1 MKKFLVI
8 LILISF
14 CGGDSDIQV
23 IENSTTTTLFMPEIT
38 IDDFTWDDLYPVCT
52 SGSFLNYE
60 IVSTT
65 TLLSNRPE
73 IMDDARVFLKFPQSE
88 QGKKLKD
95 DIKNF
100 CKESFV
106 YQPMDAIFWEISAFW
121 LEEIVY
127 LNSWMKMM
135 NTMCNEYPSDCEDWA
150 NKENYFEFQKY
161 TLSPAFKISSY
172 EDEYL
177 CYLESTSITNPE
189 PFFENNRFVRF
200 SNDVSLPFSTDNQ
213 RKSNIIGNQYFR
225 SSVIFPKPIT
235 DPDETTEDF
244 TDETYYSLNPTSLFT
259 FYNDIRS
266 EPLHLWNC
274 IFQSS
279 SDNPKPVN
287 AGWILYGFGPP
298 VVKGNAD
305 ISNPEINA
313 KYVMW
318 SILEPGIK
326 AKVKEYEISEIY
338 WFSKLPTLLEFC
350 KEYKLDEEFMSTF
363 NRALPWETERI
374 NKNYVTSYFCFN
386 QLEYRS

>member
-1 MKKFLVI
+1 MKKFLVV

-14 CGGDSDIQV
+14 CGGNSDIEV
-23 IENSTTTTLFMPEIT
+23 IENSTTTTLLIPEIT

-52 SGSFLNYE
+52 SDSFLNYGN
-60 IVSTT
+60 VSTIV
-65 TLLSNRPE
+65 LLNNLPEMADSKVFFNFSN
-73 IMDDARVFLKFPQSE
+73 SE
-88 QGKKLKD
+88 QNKILQE

-100 CKESFV
+100 CKESFM
-106 YQPMDAIFWEISAFW
+106 YQPMDSTLWGISAFW

-135 NTMCNEYPSDCEDWA
+135 NTMCNNYPPECEGWA
-150 NKENYFEFQKY
+150 DSENYFEFQKY
-161 TLSPAFKISSY
+161 TLGPAFKISSY

-189 PFFENNRFVRF
+189 PYFENNRFVRF
-200 SNDVSLPFSTDNQ
+200 SNNISLIGSSNEQ
-213 RKSNIIGNQYFR
+213 RKPNIIGNQYFR

-235 DPDETTEDF
+235 GPDGSTEDF
-244 TDETYYSLNPTSLFT
+244 TDETYYSLNPTSLFK

-274 IFQSS
+274 LFKSNS
-279 SDNPKPVN
+279 ENLEPVN
-287 AGWILYGFGPP
+287 ANWIIYGFGPP
-298 VVKGNAD
+298 VVKGNLD

-318 SILEPGIK
+318 SILEPGIE

-338 WFSKLPTLLEFC
+338 WFSELPTLLEFC
-350 KEYKLDEEFMSTF
+350 KEYKLDEEFMSKFDRTY
-363 NRALPWETERI
+363 PWETEKI

-386 QLEYRS
+386 QLNYRS

>member
-14 CGGDSDIQV
+14 CGGNYDIQV
-23 IENSTTTTLFMPEIT
+23 VENSTTTTLLIPEIT

-52 SGSFLNYE
+52 SENFLNYE
-60 IVSTT
+60 VVSTI
-65 TLLSNRPE
+65 LLLNNLPE
-73 IMDDARVFLKFPQSE
+73 MADSTVFFEFSASE
-88 QGKKLKD
+88 HNKKLQQ

-100 CKESFV
+100 CKESFM
-106 YQPMDAIFWEISAFW
+106 YQPMDSTLWNISAFW

-135 NTMCNEYPSDCEDWA
+135 NTMCNNYPPECEGWA
-150 NKENYFEFQKY
+150 DSENYFEFQKY
-161 TLSPAFKISSY
+161 TLGPAFKISSY

-189 PFFENNRFVRF
+189 PYFENNRFVRF
-200 SNDVSLPFSTDNQ
+200 SNDISLIGSSNEE
-213 RKSNIIGNQYFR
+213 RKPNIIGNQYFR

-235 DPDETTEDF
+235 DPDGSTEDF
-244 TDETYYSLNPTSLFT
+244 TDETYYSLNPTSLYT

-274 IFQSS
+274 LFNSNS
-279 SDNPKPVN
+279 ENLEPVN
-287 AGWILYGFGPP
+287 ANWIIYGFGPP
-298 VVKGNAD
+298 VVKGNID
-305 ISNPEINA
+305 ISNPEIDA

-318 SILEPGIK
+318 SILEPGIE

-338 WFSKLPTLLEFC
+338 WFSELPTLLEFC
-350 KEYKLDEEFMSTF
+350 KEYKLDEEFMSKFDITY
-363 NRALPWETERI
+363 PWETEKI

-386 QLEYRS
+386 QLNYRS